1 MFFRE
6 RMEGI
11 LIFEQSVQVCKDG
24 RNKGE
29 TEGEGK
35 RKEGR
40 RRGDEEGRG
49 LAWYMIREEE
59 AFREGEGK
67 RKGNLTQLFS
77 DRYPYRV

>member
-11 LIFEQSVQVCKDG
+11 LIFEQSVQVCKEG
-24 RNKGE
+24 RNRGE

-40 RRGDEEGRG
+40 RRDEGRG
-49 LAWYMIREEE
+49 LAWYLIRGEE

-77 DRYPYRV
+77 DR